1 MSEFLLDVRNLC
13 TRFYTDAGV
22 LHAVEDV
29 SFRLRAGETMG
40 LVGESG
46 SGKSVT
52 GFSVLGLVD
61 RPGRIVSGE
70 VLFKGQDITKYSA
83 KQLRHLQ
90 GNRIAMVFQDPMMTL
105 NPVLRISEQMI
116 EALKAHEK
124 IDTASARARSRDVLG
139 ATGVPSPESRLDAYP
154 HQLSGGMRQRV
165 ALAIAML
172 NKPDLIIADEPTT
185 ALDVSIQSQILAEVQ
200 ALVKANNTALIWIT
214 HDLSVVAGIADTL
227 SVMYAG
233 RIVESGA
240 VGAVLDHP
248 RHPYTAGLIGSL
260 PGNAEPGTRLQQIPG
275 LAPNMFQPPV
285 GCAFAARCRF
295 AGDECAV
302 QPQFSGAAHHQY
314 RCFNPVGGAA
324 GAQAQMQEVLS

>member
-1 MSEFLLDVRNLC
+1 MSSYLLEVSNLS
-13 TRFYTDAGV
+13 TRFFTNQGT

-29 SFRLRAGETMG
+29 SFNIRAGEIMG

-52 GFSVLGLVD
+52 GFSILGLID
-61 RPGRIVSGE
+61 KPGKITSGE
-70 VLFKGQDITKYSA
+70 IIFKGQDLSKLSP
-83 KQLRHLQ
+83 KELRHIQ

-116 EALKAHEK
+116 EALQAHEK
-124 IDTASARARSRDVLG
+124 INYSNARNRARDVLG

-200 ALVKANNTALIWIT
+200 GLVRASNMALIWIT
-214 HDLSVVAGIADTL
+214 HDLSVVAGIADRL

-233 RIVESGA
+233 RIVENGGISE
-240 VGAVLDHP
+240 VLDNP
-248 RHPYTAGLIGSL
+248 RHPYTSGLIGSL
-260 PGNAEPGTRLQQIPG
+260 PGNSAPGTRLQQIRG
-275 LAPNMFQPPV
+275 LAPNMFNPPKGCTFASRCDFATAECHNQPELM
-285 GCAFAARCRF
+285 GTHAHAF
-295 AGDECAV
+295 
-302 QPQFSGAAHHQY
+302 
-314 RCFNPVGGAA
+314 RCFNPVGNPALTE
-324 GAQAQMQEVLS
+324 QEIKP

>member
-1 MSEFLLDVRNLC
+1 MSEYLLDVRNLC
-13 TRFYTDAGV
+13 THFKTPAGV

-29 SFRLRAGETMG
+29 SFSLRPGQVMG

-52 GFSVLGLVD
+52 GFSILGLID

-70 VLFKGQDITKYSA
+70 VRFKGQDITKLNA

-116 EALKAHEK
+116 EALQAHEK
-124 IDTASARARSRDVLG
+124 IDSTSARIRARDVLG

-200 ALVKANNTALIWIT
+200 GLVKATNMALIWIT

-233 RIVESGA
+233 RIVETGL
-240 VGAVLDHP
+240 VGDLLDNP
-248 RHPYTAGLIGSL
+248 RHPYTTGLLGSL

-275 LAPNMFQPPV
+275 IAPNMFNPPV
-285 GCAFAARCRF
+285 GCAFAARCNF
-295 AGDECAV
+295 ANEACKV
-302 QPQFSGAAHHQY
+302 QPEFSGNERHRF
-314 RCFNPVGGAA
+314 RCFHPTGHNDTHS
-324 GAQAQMQEVLS
+324 QELRV

>member
-1 MSEFLLDVRNLC
+1 MSSYLLEVNNLS
-13 TRFYTDAGV
+13 TRFFTNQGV

-29 SFRLRAGETMG
+29 SFKLRAGETMG

-52 GFSVLGLVD
+52 GFSILGLID
-61 RPGRIVSGE
+61 KPGKITSGDII
-70 VLFKGQDITKYSA
+70 FKGQNLTKLSP
-83 KQLRHLQ
+83 KELRHIQ
-90 GNRIAMVFQDPMMTL
+90 GNRISMVFQDPMMTL

-116 EALKAHEK
+116 EALQAHEK
-124 IDTASARARSRDVLG
+124 IDKTSARNRSRDILG

-200 ALVKANNTALIWIT
+200 ALVKASNMALIWIT

-233 RIVESGA
+233 RIVENGTISE
-240 VGAVLDHP
+240 VLDNP
-248 RHPYTAGLIGSL
+248 RHPYTSGLIGSL
-260 PGNAEPGTRLQQIPG
+260 PGNSAPGTRLQQIRG
-275 LAPNMFQPPV
+275 LAPNMFFPPN
-285 GCAFAARCRF
+285 GCAFAERCDF
-295 AGDECAV
+295 VTEECQI
-302 QPQFSGAAHHQY
+302 QPDFSGTPTHKF
-314 RCFNPVGGAA
+314 RCYNPVGTASFKE
-324 GAQAQMQEVLS
+324 QELNP